1 MTNIHRKLSE
11 KFRSQWIK
19 IKFYND
25 EPDLNGVKKL
35 KNVRFCEATKEAI
48 THSILLDKKSIS
60 CPGAQHAFGW
70 KNGYK
75 DELLN
80 MCSDKQKI
88 EKAALKSMFLRAPY
102 FKKPFKYI
110 GLNTDGEPDL
120 AMSYLAPSDVMNF
133 VRVFNNKFGKNL
145 ECSLCSM
152 MSICGSVAAAT
163 YLNKNINISFGCD
176 DSCRLANMK
185 RENLAIAI
193 PNRLFKVFID

>member
-19 IKFYND
+19 VKFYKD

-48 THSILLDKKSIS
+48 THSIILDKKSIS

-75 DELLN
+75 DELLK
-80 MCSDKQKI
+80 MCSDKQKT
-88 EKAALKSMFLRAPY
+88 EKTALKSMFLRAPY

-120 AMSYLAPSDVMNF
+120 VMSYLAPSDIMNF

-152 MSICGSVAAAT
+152 MSICGGVAAAT
-163 YLNKNINISFGCD
+163 YLNKNINISFGCN
-176 DSCRLANMK
+176 DSRRLADMK
-185 RENLAIAI
+185 REILAIGI
-193 PNRLFKVFID
+193 PNRLFKVFVD

>member
-19 IKFYND
+19 IKFYKD

-48 THSILLDKKSIS
+48 THSVILDKKSIS

-80 MCSDKQKI
+80 MCSDKQKT
-88 EKAALKSMFLRAPY
+88 EKTALKSMFLRAPY
-102 FKKPFKYI
+102 LKKPFKYI

-120 AMSYLAPSDVMNF
+120 VMSYLVPSNVMNF

-152 MSICGSVAAAT
+152 MSICGGVAAAT
-163 YLNKNINISFGCD
+163 YLNKNINISFGCN
-176 DSCRLANMK
+176 DSRRLADMK
-185 RENLAIAI
+185 RENLAIGI
-193 PNRLFKVFID
+193 PNRLFKVFVD

>member
-11 KFRSQWIK
+11 RFRSQWIK
-19 IKFYND
+19 VKFYND
-25 EPDLNGVKKL
+25 KPDLNGVKKL

-48 THSILLDKKSIS
+48 THSIILDKKSIS

-88 EKAALKSMFLRAPY
+88 GKAALKSMFLRVPY

-120 AMSYLAPSDVMNF
+120 VMSYLAPSDVMNF

-152 MSICGSVAAAT
+152 MSICGGVAAAT
-163 YLNKNINISFGCD
+163 YLNKNINISFGCN
-176 DSCRLANMK
+176 DSRRLADMK
-185 RENLAIAI
+185 REILAIGI
-193 PNRLFKVFID
+193 PNRLFKVFVD